1 MDPSTTRPHV
11 VIVGGGIAGLAAAFF
26 LRDEPVR
33 VTVLEGSPRLGGK
46 LSVSEVAGVAVD
58 EGAEA
63 LLVTRPEGTSLIAEV
78 GLAGD
83 RVEPGTTSSAIWT
96 LGALH
101 PLPRRQ
107 FMGVPS
113 DVAEL
118 ARSGVVSGEG
128 AARAR
133 QDLELPP
140 TAREGDVPVA
150 DYVGARFGAE
160 VVDRL
165 VDPLLGGVY
174 AGRSADLSFDATM
187 PALAA
192 ASRRFRSLADAA
204 GSLLPPPVTGPAG
217 GQDRAPAGTRS
228 GGSVFTTLAG
238 GLGLLPAFLV
248 KQSGAEVRTASM
260 TRALAPAPGTGRG
273 WRLTVGSAAA
283 GELVDADAVILAV
296 PARPAVRLLAG
307 APGASA
313 AVTALGEISYASMA
327 IVTLAYPRSAFPGA
341 GLAALGW
348 SGYLVPAVDGRA
360 VKAVT
365 FSTVKWPH
373 LADMAVPGAEPLEI
387 VRCSVGRIGEE
398 ALLQQADEDL
408 AVLAAAELAAAT
420 GVRGAP
426 VASRVTR
433 WGGALPQYTVGHL
446 DRVARI
452 RAAVATQP
460 GLAVCGA
467 AYDGVGIP
475 ACVATAHAAAS
486 QVTEFLRRGR
496 QWSHG

>member
-1 MDPSTTRPHV
+1 MERTNAPPHV
-11 VIVGGGIAGLAAAFF
+11 VIVGGGISGLAAAFF
-26 LRDEPVR
+26 LRDEAVR

-46 LSVSEVAGVAVD
+46 LSVSEIGGIAVD

-63 LLVTRPEGTSLIAEV
+63 LLVTRPEGIALIAEA
-78 GLAGD
+78 GLSD
-83 RVEPGTTSSAIWT
+83 QRTVPGPTSSAIWT
-96 LGALH
+96 LGALR

-113 DVAEL
+113 DMTEL
-118 ARSGVVSGEG
+118 AKSGVLSGEG
-128 AARAR
+128 VARAS

-140 TAREGDVPVA
+140 TDREGDVAVA
-150 DYVGARFGAE
+150 KYVGARLGEE

-174 AGRSADLSFDATM
+174 AGRSAELSFDATL

-192 ASRRFRSLADAA
+192 ASRKHRSLAEAA
-204 GSLLPPPVTGPAG
+204 RSLLPPSASAV
-217 GQDRAPAGTRS
+217 QAPGTRA
-228 GGSVFTTLAG
+228 GGSVFTTLVG
-238 GLGLLPAFLV
+238 GLGMLPAYLA
-248 KQSGAEVRTASM
+248 KASGAEVRTAAM
-260 TRALAPAPGTGRG
+260 ARELAPAGSG
-273 WRLTVGSAAA
+273 WRLTIGSAAA
-283 GELVDADAVILAV
+283 PEQFDADAVILAV
-296 PARPAVRLLAG
+296 PARPAGRLFADV
-307 APGASA
+307 PGVSA
-313 AVTALGEISYASMA
+313 AVTAFGEISYASMA
-327 IVTLAYPRSAFPGA
+327 IVTLAYPRSAFPGP

-360 VKAVT
+360 VKATT

-373 LADMAVPGAEPLEI
+373 LAGTTAPGSEPLEI

-398 ALLQQADEDL
+398 ALLQRADDEL
-408 AVLAAAELAAAT
+408 AALAAAELAEAT

-426 VASRVTR
+426 AATRVTR

-446 DRVARI
+446 DRVATI
-452 RAAVATQP
+452 RATVAAQS

-475 ACVATAHAAAS
+475 ACVATARTAAS
-486 QVTEFLRRGR
+486 QVMAFLAARPSGI
-496 QWSHG
+496 

>member
-1 MDPSTTRPHV
+1 V
-11 VIVGGGIAGLAAAFF
+11 VIVGGGIAGLAAAFL

-63 LLVTRPEGTSLIAEV
+63 LLITRPEGTELIAQV

-107 FMGVPS
+107 LMGVPS
-113 DVAEL
+113 DLAEL

-128 AARAR
+128 AARAS

-140 TAREGDVPVA
+140 TVRDGDVPVA

-174 AGRSADLSFDATM
+174 AGRSAELSFDATM

-192 ASRRFRSLADAA
+192 ASRRYRSLAEAA
-204 GSLLPPPVTGPAG
+204 GSLLPPAPVPAG
-217 GQDRAPAGTRS
+217 DQDRAPAGTRS

-238 GLGLLPAFLV
+238 GLGLLPAFLA
-248 KQSGAEVRTASM
+248 KASGAEVRTAAM
-260 TRALAPAPGTGRG
+260 VRALSPGSAAPGAGPG

-283 GELVDADAVILAV
+283 EELIEADAVILAV
-296 PARPAVRLLAG
+296 PARPAARLLAG
-307 APGASA
+307 AGGAAA

-373 LADMAVPGAEPLEI
+373 LADATLPGADPLEI

-398 ALLQQADEDL
+398 ALLHRADEDL
-408 AVLAAAELAAAT
+408 AALAAAELAAAT

-426 VASRVTR
+426 VAHRVTR
-433 WGGALPQYTVGHL
+433 WGGALPQYTIGHL

-452 RAAVATQP
+452 RSAVATQP

-467 AYDGVGIP
+467 AYDGVGVP
-475 ACVATAHAAAS
+475 ACVATARAAVC
-486 QVTEFLRRGR
+486 QVTEFLRLGR
-496 QWSHG
+496 QWSHD

>member
-33 VTVLEGSPRLGGK
+33 VTVLEGSSRLGGK

-96 LGALH
+96 LGALR

-140 TAREGDVPVA
+140 TARQGDVPVA

-174 AGRSADLSFDATM
+174 AGRSSDLSFDATM

-204 GSLLPPPVTGPAG
+204 GSLLPPPVPGPAG
-217 GQDRAPAGTRS
+217 GQDRVPAGTRS

-283 GELVDADAVILAV
+283 EELVDADAVILAV
-296 PARPAVRLLAG
+296 PARPAARLLAG
-307 APGASA
+307 VPGASA
-313 AVTALGEISYASMA
+313 AVTALGEIGYASMA
-327 IVTLAYPRSAFPGA
+327 IVTLAYPRSAFPGT

-348 SGYLVPAVDGRA
+348 SGYLVPAADGRA

-433 WGGALPQYTVGHL
+433 WGGALPQYVVGHL

-475 ACVATAHAAAS
+475 ACVATARAAAS